1 MIVRELMS
9 RRVEWTTPSTTL
21 ADAARRMRDSNIG
34 CLPIG
39 EGDIFIGILTEKDF
53 TARATAEGLNPTTTT
68 VNQIMTRSVIYCQE
82 DDSIENVLNKMRNRH
97 IHHLPVRDQSNAVV
111 GIVSL
116 SDLAL
121 RGPQELYPYVAKEA
135 FQSAAALGG
144 PIPTI
149 QGQQPAASR
158 RPL

>member
-21 ADAARRMRDSNIG
+21 ADAARRMRDANIG

-39 EGDIFIGILTEKDF
+39 EGDTFIGILTEKDF
-53 TARATAEGLNPTTTT
+53 TARATAEGLNPKTTT
-68 VNQIMTRSVIYCQE
+68 VSQIMSKSVIFCQE
-82 DDSIENVLNKMRNRH
+82 DETVENALSTMRNRH
-97 IHHLPVRDQSNAVV
+97 IHHLPVLNRSNNVV

-121 RGPQELYPYVAKEA
+121 RGPQEFYTGASKLA
-135 FQSAAALGG
+135 FQSASLSHAGAVRL
-144 PIPTI
+144 TN
-149 QGQQPAASR
+149 
-158 RPL
+158 

>member
-21 ADAARRMRDSNIG
+21 ADAARRIRDSNIG

-82 DDSIENVLNKMRNRH
+82 DDSIENVLNTMRSRH
-97 IHHLPVRDQSNAVV
+97 IHHLPVRNQSNAVV

-121 RGPQELYPYVAKEA
+121 RGPRELYPYVAKEA
-135 FQSAAALGG
+135 FESAAALSRQA
-144 PIPTI
+144 PII
-149 QGQQPAASR
+149 QGEQKTPGP
-158 RPL
+158 RPN

>member
-21 ADAARRMRDSNIG
+21 ADAARRMRDNNIG

-39 EGDIFIGILTEKDF
+39 EGDTFIGILTEKDF

-68 VNQIMTRSVIYCQE
+68 VSQIMTRSVIYCRE
-82 DDSIENVLNKMRNRH
+82 DDSIENALSTMRERH
-97 IHHLPVRDQSNAVV
+97 IHHLPVRNQANAVV

-121 RGPQELYPYVAKEA
+121 RGPHELYPHVAKEA
-135 FQSAAALGG
+135 FQSAAVLGRQA
-144 PIPTI
+144 PII
-149 QGQQPAASR
+149 QGRQPAAAGPSH
-158 RPL
+158 

>member
-1 MIVRELMS
+1 MIIRELMS
-9 RRVEWTTPSTTL
+9 RRVEWTTPTTTL

-39 EGDIFIGILTEKDF
+39 EGDTFIGILTEKDF

-82 DDSIENVLNKMRNRH
+82 EDSIENVLNTMRNRH

-135 FQSAAALGG
+135 FQSAAASGG
-144 PIPTI
+144 QIPTI
-149 QGQQPAASR
+149 QGQQPAASP

>member
-1 MIVRELMS
+1 MIVGELMS

-21 ADAARRMRDSNIG
+21 ADTARRMRDSKIG

-39 EGDIFIGILTEKDF
+39 EGDTFIGILTEKDF
-53 TARATAEGLNPTTTT
+53 TARATAEGLNPTATT
-68 VNQIMTRSVIYCQE
+68 VSQIMTRSVIYCRE
-82 DDSIENVLNKMRNRH
+82 DDSIENALSTMRDRH

-121 RGPQELYPYVAKEA
+121 RGSPEIYPYVAREA
-135 FQSAAALGG
+135 FQSAAASNQTNTAQRQRQEAAPG
-144 PIPTI
+144 P
-149 QGQQPAASR
+149 SH
-158 RPL
+158 